1 MSEKDFYDEI
11 SLAEA
16 AETMGKKAVKLGL
29 LPSLTVHIFPD
40 SWQFYLP
47 NPADRD
53 PLTPEEAYL
62 QLKALV
68 EHA

>member
-1 MSEKDFYDEI
+1 MTESTFYDEI

-16 AETMGKKAVKLGL
+16 AETMGKQAVKLGL
-29 LPSLTVHIFPD
+29 IRSLRVHIFPD
-40 SWQFYLP
+40 SWQFYLS
-47 NPADRD
+47 NFSNTD

>member
-1 MSEKDFYDEI
+1 MGNYHFYDEI

-16 AETMGKKAVKLGL
+16 AETIGKRAVELGL
-29 LPSLTVHIFPD
+29 IPSLTVRIFSD
-40 SWQFYLP
+40 SWQFYVP
-47 NPADRD
+47 NQQDSE

-68 EHA
+68 EHD

>member
-1 MSEKDFYDEI
+1 MGNYHFYDEI

-16 AETMGKKAVKLGL
+16 AETIGKKAVELGL
-29 LPSLTVHIFPD
+29 IRSLTVRIFSD
-40 SWQFYLP
+40 SWQFYIP
-47 NPADRD
+47 NQQDAE

>member
-1 MSEKDFYDEI
+1 MSEQNFYDEI
-11 SLAEA
+11 SLAEV

-29 LPSLTVHIFPD
+29 IRSLTVRIFSD

-47 NPADRD
+47 NHADME

>member
-29 LPSLTVHIFPD
+29 IRSLTVRIFSD

-47 NPADRD
+47 NLVDTE

-68 EHA
+68 DA

>member
-1 MSEKDFYDEI
+1 MGDHNFYDEV

-16 AETMGKKAVKLGL
+16 AETIGKKAVKLGL
-29 LPSLTVHIFPD
+29 IRSLTVCIFSD

-47 NPADRD
+47 NRANPE

-62 QLKALV
+62 QLKALL

>member
-29 LPSLTVHIFPD
+29 IGSLTVRIFSD

-47 NPADRD
+47 NRASTE

-62 QLKALV
+62 QLKALL